1 MTDHTDR
8 RGRRGRSGWDD
19 IVQFEWNDFLEDTP
33 IDDLLVIDD
42 RTKEVIDY
50 LGHAP
55 LEDIMRFE
63 WIDFL
68 DDRKAAADT
77 DEEEERPVRWR
88 RR

>member
-1 MTDHTDR
+1 MTDGDTNHGGGNR
-8 RGRRGRSGWDD
+8 RWSGWDD
-19 IVQFEWNDFLEDTP
+19 IVQFEWNDLLEDTP

-42 RTKEVIDY
+42 QTREVLDY

-63 WIDFL
+63 WNDFL
-68 DDRKAAADT
+68 DGRKADT
-77 DEEEERPVRWR
+77 DEEVERPVRWR